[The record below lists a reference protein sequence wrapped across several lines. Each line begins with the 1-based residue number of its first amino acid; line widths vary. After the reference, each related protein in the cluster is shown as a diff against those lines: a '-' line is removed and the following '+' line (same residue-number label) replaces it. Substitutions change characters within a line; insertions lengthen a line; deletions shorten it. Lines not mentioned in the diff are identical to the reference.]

1 MIVLL
6 RLLFGAILVAMLATT
21 AWASLEANVFTGGAE
36 MLRNRWAVATLA
48 DAYFGFLTFFV
59 WVAWRERTMAARAV
73 WFVLIMLLGNIAMS
87 VYMLIALSSID
98 RTGSL
103 DQLFKRKEAA

>member
-6 RLLFGAILVAMLATT
+6 RVLFGAILAAMLATT
-21 AWASLEANVFTGGAE
+21 TWASLESNVFKGGAE
-36 MLRNRWAVATLA
+36 MLRNRWGVATLA

-87 VYMLIALSSID
+87 VYMLIALSSIG
-98 RTGSL
+98 RAGSL
-103 DQLFKRKEAA
+103 EQLFKRKEVA

>member
-6 RLLFGAILVAMLATT
+6 RVLFGAILAAMLATT
-21 AWASLEANVFTGGAE
+21 TWASLEASVFKGGAE
-36 MLRNRWAVATLA
+36 MLRNRWAVATLV

-59 WVAWRERTMAARAV
+59 WVAWRERTMVARAI

-87 VYMLIALSSID
+87 AYVLIALSSID
-98 RTGSL
+98 RRSSL
-103 DQLFKRKEAA
+103 DQLFRRKEVA